1 MLLLSGRMKQ
11 KMNEHLSDV
20 SLSCTITAP
29 SLYQVELVPGGASQ
43 EVTDENKA
51 EYIELYEEINRHH
64 HRWAIAAPSLHH
76 HCTIA
81 AR

>member
-29 SLYQVELVPGGASQ
+29 SL
-43 EVTDENKA
+43 
-51 EYIELYEEINRHH
+51 
-64 HRWAIAAPSLHH
+64 HH
-76 HCTIA
+76 HCSCFENEEFEMPDGSVVQVGSEIIGCPELLFNPMLNGKEMTNLDEA
-81 AR
+81 